1 MGFLANGIRKLA
13 GLDVTEDRSYN
24 WESEDGQNDAI
35 AIMLLAAAIAAGL
48 VEVVEDGVS
57 ELVRKIK

>member
-13 GLDVTEDRSYN
+13 GLDATEDRSYN
-24 WESEDGQNDAI
+24 WESEDGQNDAT